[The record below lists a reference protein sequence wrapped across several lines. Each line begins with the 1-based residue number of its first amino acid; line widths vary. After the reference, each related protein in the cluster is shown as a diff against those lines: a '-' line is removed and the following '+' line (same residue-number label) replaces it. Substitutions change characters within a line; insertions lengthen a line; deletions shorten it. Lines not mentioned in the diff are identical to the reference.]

1 MSPRVS
7 VVVPAFNMAAYIAG
21 TVQSAMRQT
30 MSALELIVVDDGST
44 DQTVTVARAVA
55 GDDPRVRVVPQPHG
69 GVSRARNLAMTLA
82 SAPVF
87 ALLDSDD
94 EWMPTFLETG
104 LRVLDSRPEV
114 SVVTNNAIN
123 RGGRLNGLPYWRE
136 TEGQRAIS
144 KLDIIE
150 REDSVCIMSIFRR
163 TVFERIGGF
172 DERLM
177 GNEDYDFWLRAAQA
191 GFVFV
196 QNLEP
201 LGYYR
206 RRPDSMSANEHEML
220 LGIASVLEKAR
231 GIERSSSGVAALDRQ
246 LARFERQRLAIEGK
260 TALRNLEF
268 EAAAER
274 FDRLYERGG
283 GAAWAMAAALSR
295 HAPMPLLWFDRLRRA
310 LRAS

>member
-1 MSPRVS
+1 MTPRVT
-7 VVVPAFNMAAYIAG
+7 VVVPAFNTSAYVASAI
-21 TVQSAMRQT
+21 QSAMRQT
-30 MSALELIVVDDGST
+30 MPAFELIVVDDGST
-44 DQTVTVARAVA
+44 DQTAAVARAVA
-55 GDDPRVRVVPQPHG
+55 GTDPRVRVVRQLRG

-94 EWMPTFLETG
+94 EWMPTFLEVG
-104 LRVLDSRPEV
+104 LGVLDSRPDV
-114 SVVTNNAIN
+114 SVVTTNAIN
-123 RGGRLNGLPYWRE
+123 RGGRLDGRPYWRT

-150 REDSVCIMSIFRR
+150 REDSVCIMSLFRR
-163 TVFERIGGF
+163 AVFERIGGF
-172 DERLM
+172 DELLK

-191 GFVFV
+191 GFGFV
-196 QNLEP
+196 QNFDP

-220 LGIASVLEKAR
+220 LGIVSVLVKAR
-231 GIERSSSGVAALDRQ
+231 ASEHSSSAAAAIDRQ
-246 LARFERQRLAIEGK
+246 IARFERERLAIEGK
-260 TALRNLEF
+260 AALRRLEF

-274 FDRLYERGG
+274 FDRVYEQSG

-295 HAPMPLLWFDRLRRA
+295 YAPVPLLWLDRLRRT
-310 LRAS
+310 LRA